1 MSGKIYYTMGEVAEM
16 FDVRP
21 SLLRHWEREF
31 DVLRPKRNNKGNRL
45 YRPED
50 IGHLKQIYHLV
61 KEQGMTLDGAKR
73 ALRRRRGL
81 PEADRDAELLE
92 RLLRVRTML
101 AEVREELKLGD
112 GDPAEEPEPSEEAC
126 GGAEMPRLFPD
137 GGAQTATVRRGRDRA
152 VVKYFDDEADAPD
165 AAAGESPE
173 GSAPERRTRQRRRGD
188 ECAPRELFAFY
199 EQSLF

>member
-1 MSGKIYYTMGEVAEM
+1 
-16 FDVRP
+16 
-21 SLLRHWEREF
+21 
-31 DVLRPKRNNKGNRL
+31 
-45 YRPED
+45 
-50 IGHLKQIYHLV
+50 
-61 KEQGMTLDGAKR
+61 MTLDGAKR

-112 GDPAEEPEPSEEAC
+112 GDPAEEPEPPEEAF

-137 GGAQTATVRRGRDRA
+137 GGAQTAPVRRGRDRA
-152 VVKYFDDEADAPD
+152 VVKYFDDEADATD

>member
-92 RLLRVRTML
+92 RLLRVRTLL

-112 GDPAEEPEPSEEAC
+112 GDPAEESEPSKPSNSDDFE
-126 GGAEMPRLFPD
+126 
-137 GGAQTATVRRGRDRA
+137 
-152 VVKYFDDEADAPD
+152 DEADDDIATGSGWFSNIFGKVREAFDDAFKKPD
-165 AAAGESPE
+165 DDGDGEW
-173 GSAPERRTRQRRRGD
+173 
-188 ECAPRELFAFY
+188 
-199 EQSLF
+199 

>member
-101 AEVREELKLGD
+101 AEVREELKAGEGVQIVESAVSGD
-112 GDPAEEPEPSEEAC
+112 VEEPSEVTVETIADSAAAEENVAESS
-126 GGAEMPRLFPD
+126 GGVEQPMKRARRRRKSEGENKELFP
-137 GGAQTATVRRGRDRA
+137 
-152 VVKYFDDEADAPD
+152 
-165 AAAGESPE
+165 
-173 GSAPERRTRQRRRGD
+173 
-188 ECAPRELFAFY
+188 FY